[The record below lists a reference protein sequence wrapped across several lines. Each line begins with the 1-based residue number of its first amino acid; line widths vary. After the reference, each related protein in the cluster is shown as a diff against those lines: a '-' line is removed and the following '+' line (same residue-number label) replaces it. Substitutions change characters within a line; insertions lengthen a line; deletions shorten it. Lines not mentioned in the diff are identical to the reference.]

1 MNAEDAAFFERL
13 NFQMELLPLTSIHF
27 NGIPHQQLQQVRAS
41 QWIFFT
47 SQTAVEQTLLVADP
61 RTKIAVIGAK
71 TAQKVRKLGFEP
83 TFISSIETKQ
93 AMLSEWKEKYPS
105 PTTIFYPKSQLADHY
120 LEEQLGAHHQVHSYV
135 SYENRFPQTSREC
148 LKKLL
153 SDKKI
158 QAVYLTSPSAWRR
171 FFLVYQLF
179 DYELEI
185 IVIGETTRRAVFND
199 GYASRLLSDFAAV
212 ERV

>member
-1 MNAEDAAFFERL
+1 MNAADASFFEDR
-13 NFQMELLPLTSIHF
+13 NFQIELLPLTSIHF
-27 NGIPHQQLQQVRAS
+27 NKIPNQQLQQLRAS

-61 RTKIAVIGAK
+61 RTKIAVIGTK

-93 AMLSEWKEKYPS
+93 AMLAEWREKYPS

-120 LEEQLGAHHQVHSYV
+120 LEEQLENHHQVHSYV
-135 SYENRFPQTSREC
+135 SYENRFPQTSRER

-153 SDKKI
+153 YDEKF
-158 QAVYLTSPSAWRR
+158 QAVYLTSPSAWQR
-171 FFLVYQLF
+171 FYSVYRHF

-199 GYASRLLSDFAAV
+199 GYASRLLSDFVAV